1 MFSLCLMTTIA
12 WIASK
17 GKNRGTKLE
26 NPKNGAKKATTG
38 ATLPALREAIEAVRA
53 VVNEN
58 IDPQVK
64 EAISYGMLGWVVP
77 HDVYPAGYH
86 CSPELPL
93 PFASLASQ
101 KNHMALYLFCVYCD
115 PDTVEWLKT
124 AWKAT
129 GKRLDMGKS
138 CLRFKKL
145 EDVPL
150 DVVAEVVRRMTV
162 EHFVEAYEAGLA
174 GTKSA
179 KRPVRKK
186 SASKRVAAKK
196 SPARKKTA
204 TRKATSTGKKA
215 SKKKAAATKSPA
227 RPKKAAAKQSP
238 ARKNAA
244 ARKATSTAKKSAT
257 KKASKKAAPT
267 KSPARTKKAAAK
279 KGAARKKTT
288 ARKADTSRKKTA
300 RRKPAR

>member
-1 MFSLCLMTTIA
+1 MPPKKPTTVAEYLDSLPPD
-12 WIASK
+12 
-17 GKNRGTKLE
+17 R
-26 NPKNGAKKATTG
+26 
-38 ATLPALREAIEAVRA
+38 REAIEAVRA

-77 HDVYPAGYH
+77 HAVYPAGYH

-174 GTKSA
+174 G
-179 KRPVRKK
+179 
-186 SASKRVAAKK
+186 
-196 SPARKKTA
+196 
-204 TRKATSTGKKA
+204 
-215 SKKKAAATKSPA
+215 
-227 RPKKAAAKQSP
+227 
-238 ARKNAA
+238 
-244 ARKATSTAKKSAT
+244 
-257 KKASKKAAPT
+257 
-267 KSPARTKKAAAK
+267 
-279 KGAARKKTT
+279 
-288 ARKADTSRKKTA
+288 
-300 RRKPAR
+300 

>member
-1 MFSLCLMTTIA
+1 MPPKKPTTVA
-12 WIASK
+12 EY
-17 GKNRGTKLE
+17 LDF
-26 NPKNGAKKATTG
+26 
-38 ATLPALREAIEAVRA
+38 LPPDRREAIEAVRA

-77 HDVYPAGYH
+77 HAVYPAGYH

-115 PDTVEWLKT
+115 PDTVEWLKS

-162 EHFVEAYEAGLA
+162 EHFVEAYEAGLS

-179 KRPVRKK
+179 KGPAQKK
-186 SASKRVAAKK
+186 SAGKKAAARKAAPSAKKTATKKAASTSSPARSKKAASKMKSTARKRAAATRATPTAKK
-196 SPARKKTA
+196 SPAKKSPA
-204 TRKATSTGKKA
+204 KKSPA
-215 SKKKAAATKSPA
+215 KKSAKKKAAATRA
-227 RPKKAAAKQSP
+227 G
-238 ARKNAA
+238 A
-244 ARKATSTAKKSAT
+244 AR
-257 KKASKKAAPT
+257 
-267 KSPARTKKAAAK
+267 KKAAAK
-279 KGAARKKTT
+279 KGSNRRSSGAAKT
-288 ARKADTSRKKTA
+288 TA